1 VTGDIENSTCC
12 ENTAPEHRMMD
23 KFVTDSLV
31 VLTEQYGFDGYRFD
45 VMGHMTKDNIL
56 NARTAV
62 QAIDPDNYFYGE
74 GWNFGEVADNRLFEQ
89 ATQANMAGS
98 EVGTF
103 NDRIREAVRGGTF
116 FSNENTDGNLANQ
129 DTLRLSMAG
138 NLQDY
143 ILKDFNGNSSKGSS
157 FTWNNQPT
165 AYALDPADSIHYVS
179 KHDNET
185 LWDQMQYSN
194 DTALTLEERVRIH
207 NVALGLPIMSQGIP
221 FLQLGGDLLRSK
233 SMDRNSYDS
242 GDWFNYVDFT
252 METNNWNVGLPL
264 AQDNSAKWAQI
275 MDISGNAMARP
286 SASEISFA
294 TAVFSELLTIRQ
306 GSPLFKLTTM
316 QDVIDRVGFH
326 NIGKRQQ
333 QGLIVMSIDDG
344 IDLVDLDAQFDALV
358 VVANGSEETL
368 SQTVATAQGFEL
380 HPLLMSSVD
389 SQQANASFADGEG
402 EGTFTVPPYSIS
414 VFVKMQ
420 GDEQGE
426 GLKANATAGAPDVV
440 PYGSTEV
447 FVRGSLNGW
456 STDNPFTYNGSGEY
470 RAAITIAAGDYEF
483 KIASEDWNTVDFG
496 ALTEAD
502 VDVEE
507 NVEEQL
513 TRSGPNMKFSV
524 AADATY
530 IFSLDATDKDNPVLT
545 VYNEEPF
552 VGTAVFVR
560 GTLNGWSEDDQLT
573 YIGGSKYQLNRSLAA
588 GDYEF
593 KIASADWSTVDFGSG
608 EATNDVTIGQ
618 AKLLAVSGDNMTMNI
633 AEEAEYSFIVD
644 FTNRNEP
651 LLSVYPTQTFGATP
665 IYVRGS
671 LNGWGTDN
679 MLEYQGNSTYIMER
693 EVTAGDYEF
702 KIASEDWNTI
712 DLGAPAELE
721 TLMVDQAIVMQPVG
735 DNINLTISEDA
746 TYRFTLTGPD
756 AKAPNLI
763 IEKL

>member
-1 VTGDIENSTCC
+1 
-12 ENTAPEHRMMD
+12 M
-23 KFVTDSLV
+23 
-31 VLTEQYGFDGYRFD
+31 
-45 VMGHMTKDNIL
+45 
-56 NARTAV
+56 
-62 QAIDPDNYFYGE
+62 
-74 GWNFGEVADNRLFEQ
+74 
-89 ATQANMAGS
+89 
-98 EVGTF
+98 
-103 NDRIREAVRGGTF
+103 
-116 FSNENTDGNLANQ
+116 
-129 DTLRLSMAG
+129 
-138 NLQDY
+138 
-143 ILKDFNGNSSKGSS
+143 
-157 FTWNNQPT
+157 
-165 AYALDPADSIHYVS
+165 
-179 KHDNET
+179 
-185 LWDQMQYSN
+185 
-194 DTALTLEERVRIH
+194 
-207 NVALGLPIMSQGIP
+207 
-221 FLQLGGDLLRSK
+221 
-233 SMDRNSYDS
+233 
-242 GDWFNYVDFT
+242 
-252 METNNWNVGLPL
+252 
-264 AQDNSAKWAQI
+264 
-275 MDISGNAMARP
+275 
-286 SASEISFA
+286 
-294 TAVFSELLTIRQ
+294 
-306 GSPLFKLTTM
+306 
-316 QDVIDRVGFH
+316 
-326 NIGKRQQ
+326 
-333 QGLIVMSIDDG
+333 
-344 IDLVDLDAQFDALV
+344 
-358 VVANGSEETL
+358 
-368 SQTVATAQGFEL
+368 
-380 HPLLMSSVD
+380 
-389 SQQANASFADGEG
+389 
-402 EGTFTVPPYSIS
+402 
-414 VFVKMQ
+414 
-420 GDEQGE
+420 
-426 GLKANATAGAPDVV
+426 
-440 PYGSTEV
+440 
-447 FVRGSLNGW
+447 
-456 STDNPFTYNGSGEY
+456 
-470 RAAITIAAGDYEF
+470 AAGDYEF

-552 VGTAVFVR
+552 VGTTVFVR
-560 GTLNGWSEDDQLT
+560 GTLNGWSEDDPLT

-633 AEEAEYSFIVD
+633 AEDAEYSFIVD

-756 AKAPNLI
+756 AKTPNLI

>member
-1 VTGDIENSTCC
+1 
-12 ENTAPEHRMMD
+12 
-23 KFVTDSLV
+23 
-31 VLTEQYGFDGYRFD
+31 
-45 VMGHMTKDNIL
+45 
-56 NARTAV
+56 
-62 QAIDPDNYFYGE
+62 
-74 GWNFGEVADNRLFEQ
+74 
-89 ATQANMAGS
+89 
-98 EVGTF
+98 
-103 NDRIREAVRGGTF
+103 
-116 FSNENTDGNLANQ
+116 
-129 DTLRLSMAG
+129 
-138 NLQDY
+138 
-143 ILKDFNGNSSKGSS
+143 
-157 FTWNNQPT
+157 
-165 AYALDPADSIHYVS
+165 
-179 KHDNET
+179 
-185 LWDQMQYSN
+185 
-194 DTALTLEERVRIH
+194 
-207 NVALGLPIMSQGIP
+207 
-221 FLQLGGDLLRSK
+221 
-233 SMDRNSYDS
+233 
-242 GDWFNYVDFT
+242 
-252 METNNWNVGLPL
+252 
-264 AQDNSAKWAQI
+264 
-275 MDISGNAMARP
+275 
-286 SASEISFA
+286 
-294 TAVFSELLTIRQ
+294 
-306 GSPLFKLTTM
+306 
-316 QDVIDRVGFH
+316 
-326 NIGKRQQ
+326 
-333 QGLIVMSIDDG
+333 
-344 IDLVDLDAQFDALV
+344 
-358 VVANGSEETL
+358 
-368 SQTVATAQGFEL
+368 
-380 HPLLMSSVD
+380 
-389 SQQANASFADGEG
+389 
-402 EGTFTVPPYSIS
+402 
-414 VFVKMQ
+414 
-420 GDEQGE
+420 
-426 GLKANATAGAPDVV
+426 
-440 PYGSTEV
+440 
-447 FVRGSLNGW
+447 
-456 STDNPFTYNGSGEY
+456 
-470 RAAITIAAGDYEF
+470 
-483 KIASEDWNTVDFG
+483 
-496 ALTEAD
+496 
-502 VDVEE
+502 
-507 NVEEQL
+507 
-513 TRSGPNMKFSV
+513 MKFSV